1 MLALIV
7 RTNFRKI
14 YFIAAINYENIFTAK
29 ISWFTV
35 HFMYWHV
42 FSDITGPKVCRGQ
55 CHNEFPEICDP
66 RGRPEVREAIMAA
79 ARAAITTHGEELSG
93 KLMAHFE
100 ECLNTAPD
108 THEADT
114 VRQSAVVLM
123 GTLAKHMDKQNP
135 KVSQR

>member
-1 MLALIV
+1 MYSLTSQVQRFVEASATMKFLKFVIPGAL
-7 RTNFRKI
+7 
-14 YFIAAINYENIFTAK
+14 
-29 ISWFTV
+29 
-35 HFMYWHV
+35 
-42 FSDITGPKVCRGQ
+42 SDP
-55 CHNEFPEICDP
+55 
-66 RGRPEVREAIMAA
+66 RPEVREAIMAA

-135 KVSQR
+135 KVSQRYTYTHVV